1 MSSNLISL
9 LQPIQIQFLSAIS
22 IAKLAMLSAIHHCF
36 YKLLKTQRMLNS
48 ILWEFKGQILHY
60 DELTVINVQII
71 VNKPFRILWT
81 IKTNQLTS
89 LHRNQNVVHNCSYQA
104 RYMLLLVIYINCS
117 LFNFAFK
124 EITFDISHVHLYQ

>member
-1 MSSNLISL
+1 MPSNLISL

-60 DELTVINVQII
+60 DEFI
-71 VNKPFRILWT
+71 VNILFRTLWT
-81 IKTNQLTS
+81 IKMNQHTI
-89 LHRNQNVVHNCSYQA
+89 LHKNQNVVHNCSFQA
-104 RYMLLLVIYINCS
+104 KYM
-117 LFNFAFK
+117 
-124 EITFDISHVHLYQ
+124 